1 MSDPKAQAKQQQAA
15 KTAAALAAV
24 WVAARADVLRR
35 FDATGSI
42 RDLLA
47 DAWRELLHKRIAER
61 SLAVV
66 EAVAP
71 DVFPERV
78 QGKVDA
84 YAEWLAGTWDEAV
97 KQRLSEVDVLAAD
110 LRAEVERV
118 MSDVVDTSH
127 LRADSLSVDMGN
139 FAAIEEATI
148 QGHASKTWRIQGA
161 TTRPTH
167 EALAGATIPIEGFF
181 ANGLQYPGAP
191 GPPEERVNCDCY
203 LTFEGA

>member
-1 MSDPKAQAKQQQAA
+1 MSDPKAEAKRKQAVE
-15 KTAAALAAV
+15 TAAALTAV
-24 WVAARADVLRR
+24 WVAARADVLSR

-47 DAWRELLHKRIAER
+47 DVWRALLEKRVAER
-61 SLAVV
+61 AAAVV
-66 EAVAP
+66 QAVAP

-84 YAEWLAGTWDEAV
+84 YAKWMADTWHEAV
-97 KQRLSEVDVLAAD
+97 KERLAEVDVLSAD
-110 LRAEVERV
+110 LRAAVEKV
-118 MSDVVDTSH
+118 MDDVVDTSH

-148 QGHASKTWRIQGA
+148 QGHATKTWRIKGE

-167 EALAGATIPIEGFF
+167 MALAGQTIPIADMFG
-181 ANGLQYPGAP
+181 NGLQYPGAP

-203 LTFEGA
+203 LTFGGE